1 MEPNPN
7 LIKPKLTS
15 SRAGY
20 LQKVSRKTGR
30 SRWRKVKRGTKLV
43 KLTAMQHN
51 NNSTHTIKLSL
62 HNTGLKPDL
71 WQSRS
76 EANS

>member
-1 MEPNPN
+1 MESNDN
-7 LIKPKLTS
+7 LIQPKLAS

-43 KLTAMQHN
+43 KLTATQHN
-51 NNSTHTIKLSL
+51 KNDIINYNYIINFSCTKTL
-62 HNTGLKPDL
+62 HKKC
-71 WQSRS
+71 
-76 EANS
+76 A

>member
-1 MEPNPN
+1 MESNDN
-7 LIKPKLTS
+7 LIQPKLAS

-43 KLTAMQHN
+43 KLTAVQFMLN
-51 NNSTHTIKLSL
+51 NHTVSTNITKW
-62 HNTGLKPDL
+62 TD
-71 WQSRS
+71 
-76 EANS
+76 